1 MKAKLEDYIRLPYSV
16 RVVPDQSTERLLC
29 YMAYHPDL
37 SGCMSHG
44 DTPEEALVNLAGVK
58 KLYIKT
64 LIEKEQDIPLPTSSA
79 KTIWEITEFEE
90 VKTPVENLYSIPTK
104 VSPLIETLRVNKE
117 EITIS

>member
-1 MKAKLEDYIRLPYSV
+1 MKTKLEDYIKLPYSV

-44 DTPEEALVNLAGVK
+44 DTPEEALANLSEVK

-64 LIEKEQDIPLPTSSA
+64 LIEKKQDIPLPTSSA
-79 KTIWEITEFEE
+79 KTIWEVADLEE
-90 VKTPVENLYSIPTK
+90 VKTPLENLYSIPTK
-104 VSPLIETLRVNKE
+104 VSPLIETLRVNE
-117 EITIS
+117 EEVAIS